1 VADPTDARDV
11 VDWARSEL
19 GCEVVERSQ
28 GLNYQVEEYEAFM
41 EALRNGWLQHS
52 DDLVLTRH
60 VLNAISR
67 VLPRGD
73 AVFERPAQARKAE
86 GQDRRVIDALRA
98 AAMVN
103 AVAGETAAGSVYDER
118 GMVAV

>member
-1 VADPTDARDV
+1 
-11 VDWARSEL
+11 
-19 GCEVVERSQ
+19 
-28 GLNYQVEEYEAFM
+28 
-41 EALRNGWLQHS
+41 LRHS
-52 DDLVLTRH
+52 DDPGLTRH
-60 VLNAISR
+60 VLNAVVRI
-67 VLPRGD
+67 LPRGD
-73 AVFERPAQARKAE
+73 AVFERPIQARKAE